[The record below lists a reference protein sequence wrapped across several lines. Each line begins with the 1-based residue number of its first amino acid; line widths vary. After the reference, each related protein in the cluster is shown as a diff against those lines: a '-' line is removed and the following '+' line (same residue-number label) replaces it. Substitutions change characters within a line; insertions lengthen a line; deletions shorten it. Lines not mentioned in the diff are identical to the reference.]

1 MLNEIHNEDCIQ
13 GMMKIPDRSVD
24 LILCDLPYG
33 GAIKRGGVQW
43 DEKIDLN
50 ALWKEYKR
58 VIKPGGN
65 ILFFASGTFVANVV
79 ASNPK
84 WYRYNLVWV
93 KNRIS
98 DFFHASQKPMSKHED
113 SLVFGAKGKHTYN
126 SGVVSS
132 RGAEYT
138 NRGGKCYAGS
148 IRRSGER
155 KPKRNYP
162 TTILEYA
169 TIQKQRVASEKP
181 LELVR
186 KLVRMYSNEGDV
198 VLDPCIGSGTTI
210 VACRL
215 EGRNYIGFEK
225 NEENYKIAS
234 VRIAEFAS
242 EAENKNLFE
251 I

>member
-1 MLNEIHNEDCIQ
+1 MLNEIHNEDCLV
-13 GMMKIPDRSVD
+13 GMMKIPDKSVD

-58 VIKPGGN
+58 VIKQGGN

-79 ASNPK
+79 ASNPT

-113 SLVFGAKGKHTYN
+113 ILVFGAKGKHTYN
-126 SGVVSS
+126 SGVVASD
-132 RGAEYT
+132 RGKYT
-138 NRGGKCYAGS
+138 RIGGKCYAGS

-155 KPKRNYP
+155 KSKQNYP

-169 TIQKQRVASEKP
+169 SVQKQRIASEKP

-186 KLVRMYSNEGDV
+186 QLVRMYSNEGDV

-210 VACRL
+210 VACEL

-225 NEENYKIAS
+225 NEENFRIAS
-234 VRIAEFAS
+234 ERIAS
-242 EAENKNLFE
+242 EAENKKSKNL
-251 I
+251 

>member
-1 MLNEIHNEDCIQ
+1 
-13 GMMKIPDRSVD
+13 
-24 LILCDLPYG
+24 
-33 GAIKRGGVQW
+33 
-43 DEKIDLN
+43 
-50 ALWKEYKR
+50 
-58 VIKPGGN
+58 
-65 ILFFASGTFVANVV
+65 
-79 ASNPK
+79 
-84 WYRYNLVWV
+84 
-93 KNRIS
+93 
-98 DFFHASQKPMSKHED
+98 MSKHED
-113 SLVFGAKGKHTYN
+113 ILVFGAKGKHTYN
-126 SGVVSS
+126 SGVESAS
-132 RGAEYT
+132 KGAEYT
-138 NRGGKCYAGS
+138 RGGGQCYARS

-155 KPKRNYP
+155 KPKRNFP

-169 TIQKQRVASEKP
+169 SIQKQRVASEKP

-234 VRIAEFAS
+234 VRIAEFTS

-251 I
+251 L